1 MWSVR
6 TFPRYIKPGDHAVQ
20 RFSISSLVKNLF
32 SKWPARNYNRL
43 SSMQRLSLAVAS
55 MAAITL
61 PATLGILTGCA
72 AHFERSNLVP
82 VQEPPAVR
90 PEFEVASLKPNTS
103 GMPGYSVRVLPAG
116 LTARNITL
124 KRLIAIG
131 YGVTDYQIFGSLP
144 WLESAGFDLEA
155 RSAGPTDL
163 PHVRPMVQSLLDD
176 RFKLKIHHETRE
188 LPIYS
193 LTPAKSGG
201 KFGPGLVEAAAGAC
215 GPVNAESAPLAA
227 ACGTVSPG
235 PGRIWGQRGR
245 ISQLADR
252 LSTILGRTVVDK
264 TGLKGVYDIALTYT
278 PDPSMAQQLPPGLAG
293 SDVPG
298 ASLFTAVQEQLG
310 LKLTAGKGPVEVIVV
325 DSAEKP
331 TVN

>member
-1 MWSVR
+1 MR
-6 TFPRYIKPGDHAVQ
+6 
-20 RFSISSLVKNLF
+20 
-32 SKWPARNYNRL
+32 RL
-43 SSMQRLSLAVAS
+43 LPVAAGV
-55 MAAITL
+55 AAAAL
-61 PATLGILTGCA
+61 PLTLGMLRAQQTGPDARA
-72 AHFERSNLVP
+72 A
-82 VQEPPAVR
+82 AAR
-90 PEFEVASLKPNTS
+90 PEFDVASLKPNTS
-103 GMPGYSVRVLPAG
+103 GMPGYAVRVLPAG

-163 PHVRPMVQSLLDD
+163 SHVRPMVQSLLDD
-176 RFKLKIHHETRE
+176 RFKLKIHRESKE

-193 LTPAKSGG
+193 LTLARSGSKLG
-201 KFGPGLVEAAAGAC
+201 AGLVESAAGAC
-215 GPVNAESAPLAA
+215 GPVNAEAPPLAA

-264 TGLKGVYDIALTYT
+264 TGLTGVYDIQLTYT
-278 PDPSMAQQLPPGLAG
+278 PDPSMSPQLPPGLPA

-298 ASLFTAVQEQLG
+298 PSLFTAMQEQLG
-310 LKLTAGKGPVEVIVV
+310 LKLTAGKGPVDVIVV

-331 TVN
+331 DGN

>member
-1 MWSVR
+1 MR
-6 TFPRYIKPGDHAVQ
+6 
-20 RFSISSLVKNLF
+20 
-32 SKWPARNYNRL
+32 RL
-43 SSMQRLSLAVAS
+43 LPVAAGVAAVALPFTLA
-55 MAAITL
+55 MLRAQQHGPDPGAVAA
-61 PATLGILTGCA
+61 P
-72 AHFERSNLVP
+72 
-82 VQEPPAVR
+82 
-90 PEFEVASLKPNTS
+90 PEFDVASLKPNTS
-103 GMPGYSVRVLPAG
+103 GAPGYSVRVLPAG

-131 YGVTDYQIFGSLP
+131 YSVTDYQIFGSLP

-176 RFKLKIHHETRE
+176 RFKLKSHRETRE

-193 LTPAKSGG
+193 LTLAKSGG
-201 KFGPGLVEAAAGAC
+201 KLGPGLVENAAGAC
-215 GPVNAESAPLAA
+215 GPVNAESPALAA

-264 TGLKGVYDIALTYT
+264 TALPGVYDIELTYT
-278 PDPSMAQQLPPGLAG
+278 PDPSMAQQTPAGFPG
-293 SDVPG
+293 SDIPG
-298 ASLFTAVQEQLG
+298 PSLFTAMQEQLG

-331 TVN
+331 AVN

>member
-1 MWSVR
+1 
-6 TFPRYIKPGDHAVQ
+6 
-20 RFSISSLVKNLF
+20 
-32 SKWPARNYNRL
+32 
-43 SSMQRLSLAVAS
+43 MQRLSLAVAS

-201 KFGPGLVEAAAGAC
+201 KFGPGLVEAAGDELDA
-215 GPVNAESAPLAA
+215 
-227 ACGTVSPG
+227 
-235 PGRIWGQRGR
+235 
-245 ISQLADR
+245 
-252 LSTILGRTVVDK
+252 
-264 TGLKGVYDIALTYT
+264 
-278 PDPSMAQQLPPGLAG
+278 
-293 SDVPG
+293 
-298 ASLFTAVQEQLG
+298 
-310 LKLTAGKGPVEVIVV
+310 
-325 DSAEKP
+325 
-331 TVN
+331 

>member
-1 MWSVR
+1 MR
-6 TFPRYIKPGDHAVQ
+6 
-20 RFSISSLVKNLF
+20 
-32 SKWPARNYNRL
+32 RL
-43 SSMQRLSLAVAS
+43 LPVAAGVAAVA
-55 MAAITL
+55 L
-61 PATLGILTGCA
+61 PFTFEILRAQQPGPDARAVAT
-72 AHFERSNLVP
+72 P
-82 VQEPPAVR
+82 
-90 PEFEVASLKPNTS
+90 PEFDVASLKPNTS

-176 RFKLKIHHETRE
+176 RFKLKIHRETRE

-298 ASLFTAVQEQLG
+298 PSLFTAVQEQLG